1 MDMKFKKV
9 SFHDNEILFGR
20 DSTPFI
26 TAVEF
31 DGENVVEIFFRKRNE
46 ATSKK
51 ESFKPFI
58 FLENTIYMDGWNGTY
73 EARRLKGGAYY
84 KYLVLMESWSDLQR
98 LLKHFKKTTGATP
111 ASLRAPFFYLNDP
124 VHQYLL
130 FSGRTLFKE
139 MSFGDLLR
147 LQLDIETYCAEGYEF
162 SNPYRDEDRIT
173 VISLSDSD
181 GWEYAISGR
190 EYDEK
195 EMLEIMVEQIN
206 LRDPDVIE
214 GHNIFNFDLTYIE
227 ARARRCKVPLAIG
240 RNKQIIKSHSSRLN
254 IAERTISYKKYEAYG
269 RHIVDTYL
277 LVQMYDV
284 TARNLESYGLKN
296 VAKHFNVASPE
307 RVYIK
312 PEKINWYYDNKPD
325 ELLKYGM
332 DDVRETRAIS
342 EILSQSFY
350 YQTRIFPYS
359 FQNTVIRG
367 NATKIDSL
375 FIREYINSNHS
386 IPRTPQ
392 AKEYSGGYTDMFY
405 QGVVNRILYCDVQS
419 LYPSIMLSFNYFPKD
434 DVLNIFRSLLG
445 DLKDFRMKAKEMVS
459 VAKSESEKMY
469 FDALQATFKI
479 LINSFY
485 GYLGFAY
492 GHFSDFDEANK
503 VTAKGR
509 SIIKS
514 MVEWLE
520 GNDCK
525 VIEIDTDGIYFV
537 PSDNIKNKK
546 DEEGLINELSNVL
559 PVGINLELAGRY
571 KAMFS
576 YKIKNYVLLGYD
588 DKMIIKGSGLRSR
601 GLELFQR
608 KFMEEMFFLLLKE
621 DGKKPAR
628 LRSGGVDDLLEK
640 YTEELMNHKW
650 DKKMFIKTE
659 TLQESLATYTEKVS
673 KKKRSAAAA
682 YELAIRSEREYQPG
696 DQISYYVIGDKST
709 VRIFDNCKLA
719 SQWDEANPDENIEY
733 YKKKL
738 LSLYDKFKPFF

>member
-1 MDMKFKKV
+1 MKFKKV
-9 SFHDNEILFGR
+9 TFNDNAVLFGR

-31 DGENVVEIFFRKRNE
+31 DGENVVEIFFRKGNE
-46 ATSKK
+46 VTS
-51 ESFKPFI
+51 ENETFKPFL
-58 FLENTIYMDGWNGTY
+58 FLEDTVYMDDWNGTY
-73 EARRLKGGAYY
+73 EAKRLKGDAYY
-84 KYLVLMESWSDLQR
+84 KYMVLMESWADLQG

-111 ASLRAPFFYLNDP
+111 ASLSAPFFYLNDP

-130 FSGRTLFKE
+130 SSGRTLFKE
-139 MSFGDLLR
+139 MSFGDLIR

-162 SNPYRDEDRIT
+162 SNPYREEDRIT
-173 VISLSDSD
+173 IISLSDST
-181 GWEYAISGR
+181 GWEYPISGK
-190 EYDEK
+190 ETDEK
-195 EMLEIMVEQIN
+195 EMLKIIVEQIN

-227 ARARRCKVPLAIG
+227 ARARRHKVPLAIG

-254 IAERTISYKKYEAYG
+254 IAERTISYKKYEVYG

-277 LVQMYDV
+277 LAQMYDV
-284 TARNLESYGLKN
+284 TARNLESYGLKS

-307 RVYIK
+307 RTYIE
-312 PEKINWYYDNKPD
+312 PGKINWYYDNKPED
-325 ELLKYGM
+325 LIKYGM

-359 FQNTVIRG
+359 FQNTIIRG

-392 AKEYSGGYTDMFY
+392 AREYSGGYTDMFY

-419 LYPSIMLSFNYFPKD
+419 LYPSIILTFKYFPRD
-434 DVLNIFRSLLG
+434 DVLNIFRSLLN
-445 DLKDFRMKAKEMVS
+445 DLRDFRMKAKEMINA
-459 VAKSESEKMY
+459 AKTKSEKMY
-469 FDALQATFKI
+469 FDALQSTFKI

-492 GHFSDFDEANK
+492 GHFSDFCEADK
-503 VTAKGR
+503 VTKKGR
-509 SIIKS
+509 SIIRS
-514 MVEWLE
+514 MVKWLE
-520 GNDCK
+520 DNNCK

-537 PSDNIKNKK
+537 PPENIKK
-546 DEEGLINELSNVL
+546 DIEEEKLVRELSNIL
-559 PVGINLELAGRY
+559 PAGINLELAGRY
-571 KAMFS
+571 KSMFS

-608 KFMEEMFFLLLKE
+608 KLMEEMFLLLLKGE
-621 DGKKPAR
+621 GQK
-628 LRSGGVDDLLEK
+628 VDDLLEK

-659 TLQESLATYTEKVS
+659 TLQESLAVYSEKVG
-673 KKKRSAAAA
+673 KKRRSAAAA
-682 YELAIRSEREYQPG
+682 YELAIKSGRQYQPG

-709 VRIFDNCKLA
+709 VRVFDNCKLA
-719 SQWDEANPDENIEY
+719 SQWNQNKPDENIEY

-738 LSLYDKFKPFF
+738 QSLYEKFKPFFS

>member
-46 ATSKK
+46 VTSKK

-58 FLENTIYMDGWNGTY
+58 FLEDTIYMDGWNGTY
-73 EARRLKGGAYY
+73 EAKRLKGGAYY

-111 ASLRAPFFYLNDP
+111 ASLRAPFFYLNDS

-240 RNKQIIKSHSSRLN
+240 RNKQIIKSHPSRLN

-434 DVLNIFRSLLG
+434 DVLNIFSSLLG

-621 DGKKPAR
+621 DGKQPAR

-682 YELAIRSEREYQPG
+682 YELAIKSEREYQPG

-719 SQWDEANPDENIEY
+719 SQWNEANPDENIDY

>member
-46 ATSKK
+46 VTSKK

-58 FLENTIYMDGWNGTY
+58 FLEDTIYMDGWNGTY
-73 EARRLKGGAYY
+73 EAKRLKGGAYY

-98 LLKHFKKTTGATP
+98 LLKHFKKITGATP
-111 ASLRAPFFYLNDP
+111 ASLSAPFFYLNDP

-190 EYDEK
+190 EFDEK

-227 ARARRCKVPLAIG
+227 ARARRYKVPLAIG
-240 RNKQIIKSHSSRLN
+240 RNKQIIKSHPSRLN
-254 IAERTISYKKYEAYG
+254 IAERTISYKKYEVYG

-277 LVQMYDV
+277 LAQMYDV

-296 VAKHFNVASPE
+296 VARHFNVASPE
-307 RVYIK
+307 RTYID
-312 PEKINWYYDNKPD
+312 PDKINWYYDNKPD

-359 FQNTVIRG
+359 FQNTIIRG

-392 AKEYSGGYTDMFY
+392 AREYSGGYTDMFY

-419 LYPSIMLSFNYFPKD
+419 LYPSIMLTFNYFPRD

-459 VAKSESEKMY
+459 VAKSNSEKMY

-509 SIIKS
+509 NIIKS

-520 GNDCK
+520 DNDCK

-537 PSDNIKNKK
+537 PSVNIKKKK
-546 DEEGLINELSNVL
+546 DEEGLISELSNVL
-559 PVGINLELAGRY
+559 PAGINLELAGRY

-608 KFMEEMFFLLLKE
+608 KFMEEMFFLLLKGE
-621 DGKKPAR
+621 GQK
-628 LRSGGVDDLLEK
+628 VDNLLEK
-640 YTEELMNHKW
+640 YTEELVNHKW

-659 TLQESLATYTEKVS
+659 TLQESLATYTGKVS

-682 YELAIRSEREYQPG
+682 YELAIKSEREYQPG
-696 DQISYYVIGDKST
+696 DQISYYVTGDKST
-709 VRIFDNCKLA
+709 VRVFDNCKLA
-719 SQWDEANPDENIEY
+719 SQWDQKKPDENIEY

-738 LSLYDKFKPFF
+738 KSLYVKFEPFFLIN

>member
-31 DGENVVEIFFRKRNE
+31 DGENVVDIFFRNGNE
-46 ATSKK
+46 VTSKK

-58 FLENTIYMDGWNGTY
+58 FLEDTIYMDGWSGTY
-73 EARRLKGGAYY
+73 EAKRLKGGAYY
-84 KYLVLMESWSDLQR
+84 KYLVLTESWSDLQR
-98 LLKHFKKTTGATP
+98 LLKHFKKVTGATS
-111 ASLRAPFFYLNDP
+111 ASLSAPFFYLNDP

-190 EYDEK
+190 EYDEQ
-195 EMLEIMVEQIN
+195 EMLEIMVEQVN

-227 ARARRCKVPLAIG
+227 ARARRYKVPLAIG

-254 IAERTISYKKYEAYG
+254 IAERTISYKKYEVYG

-277 LVQMYDV
+277 LAQMYDV

-296 VAKHFNVASPE
+296 VAKYFNVASSE

-392 AKEYSGGYTDMFY
+392 AREYSGGYTDMFY

-419 LYPSIMLSFNYFPKD
+419 LYPSIMLTFNYFPKD

-459 VAKSESEKMY
+459 VAKSKSEKMY

-537 PSDNIKNKK
+537 PSDNIKNKR
-546 DEEGLINELSNVL
+546 DEEGLIDELSNVL

-608 KFMEEMFFLLLKE
+608 KFMEEMFFLLLKGE
-621 DGKKPAR
+621 GQK
-628 LRSGGVDDLLEK
+628 VDDLLEK
-640 YTEELMNHKW
+640 YTEELVNHKW

-659 TLQESLATYTEKVS
+659 TLQESLAAYTEKVS

-682 YELAIRSEREYQPG
+682 YELAIRSERVYQPG

-709 VRIFDNCKLA
+709 VRVFDNCKLA
-719 SQWDEANPDENIEY
+719 SQWDRKKPDENIEY
-733 YKKKL
+733 YQKKL
-738 LSLYDKFKPFF
+738 KSLYVKFEPFFS